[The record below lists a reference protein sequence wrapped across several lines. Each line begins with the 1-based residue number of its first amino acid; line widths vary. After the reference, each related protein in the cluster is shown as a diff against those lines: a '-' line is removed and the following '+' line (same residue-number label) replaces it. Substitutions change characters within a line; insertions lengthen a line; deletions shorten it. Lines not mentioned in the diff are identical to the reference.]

1 MEKKLFT
8 VVSTISMIFLIT
20 AAVFSAIGTAF
31 TGFYPGVAVLALLAL
46 IPVLSRLYSKKIS
59 AGSDN
64 FQRNYYLI
72 FTAVNLLVILIG
84 LWMAFVI
91 LIDRVFSRNFMIFQR
106 YSLFPVY

>member
-8 VVSTISMIFLIT
+8 VVSTISMIFLIM

-91 LIDRVFSRNFMIFQR
+91 LIDRVFSRI
-106 YSLFPVY
+106 L

>member
-8 VVSTISMIFLIT
+8 VVSTISMIFLIM

-59 AGSDN
+59 AGSGN
-64 FQRNYYLI
+64 FQRNYYLF

-91 LIDRVFSRNFMIFQR
+91 LIDRVFSRI
-106 YSLFPVY
+106 L